1 MIFYN
6 LFQTNVTTVVFSGE
20 VEKENWLKI
29 DQFLI
34 LQKLL
39 VLLRFNSKE
48 QGEIHRISSLRKIVP
63 MKCSIPFYIAREDFS
78 DSQVDDAMPESPR
91 KG

>member
-1 MIFYN
+1 M
-6 LFQTNVTTVVFSGE
+6 
-20 VEKENWLKI
+20 
-29 DQFLI
+29 
-34 LQKLL
+34 
-39 VLLRFNSKE
+39 LRFNSKE
-48 QGEIHRISSLRKIVP
+48 QGEIHRMSSLRKIVP